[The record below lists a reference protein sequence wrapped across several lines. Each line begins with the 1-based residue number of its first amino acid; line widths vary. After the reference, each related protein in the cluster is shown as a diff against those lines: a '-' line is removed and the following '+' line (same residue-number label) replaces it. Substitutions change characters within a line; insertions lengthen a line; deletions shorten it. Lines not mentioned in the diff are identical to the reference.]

1 MRNFW
6 SREGETKQ
14 VLTTLEYPV
23 PLFGE
28 NLGVIELNKDIFG
41 FKNQFEGLMDRGELK
56 MLEHHTSISISG
68 VKS

>member
-1 MRNFW
+1 MFKGW
-6 SREGETKQ
+6 ITKQ
-14 VLTTLEYPV
+14 ALATIYKNQSLY
-23 PLFGE
+23 LGE
-28 NLGVIELNKDIFG
+28 NLGIIKLNKDIFG